1 MLYLFIHTQTDE
13 NILISTQ
20 TQRIMQSIK
29 KQLPVTN
36 HSFDL
41 SSMGFT
47 RYYLSREGSTK

>member
-20 TQRIMQSIK
+20 TQRIMQSLK

-47 RYYLSREGSTK
+47 RYYPSREGSTK